1 MFCSRCGN
9 KIDLMDNYCR
19 ICGKNMNKKTKLK
32 SLSYIMFLIG
42 LPFCITLSPIAFIFG
57 VIGLILSLVS
67 NKETKSLYFVYLN
80 LLLII
85 LSLFVLCI
93 QIYLIGIYKSN
104 YNLKI
109 VGNDYVGYIKVPS
122 NLSYIYSTN
131 ENKIEYYDEFQN
143 YFSLYKLEDVYI
155 TVKEYSNNL
164 IDKYHEYYDNVE
176 FKSYTY
182 NDYYVV
188 CVTVYDEDILI
199 NNWIFKEKNGDL
211 HHITIKSL
219 KEKKDNFELIKTY
232 NLKG

>member
-57 VIGLILSLVS
+57 VIGLIFSLVS

-131 ENKIEYYDEFQN
+131 ENKIEYYD
-143 YFSLYKLEDVYI
+143 
-155 TVKEYSNNL
+155 
-164 IDKYHEYYDNVE
+164 NVE